1 MWTTFVVQPMLNL
14 LLWIYDLVG
23 NFGIAIIVFTVLV
36 RLVLAPLMHKQTQS
50 AEAMRKLQEHP
61 KWKEIQR
68 KYKNDRERLAQEQ
81 MKLYGELGVNPFAS
95 CLPMLV
101 QIPIIFGLYQAVIL
115 ALGNTPAQLLE
126 LVRLL
131 YPALNPARLIPING
145 QFLWMNLAY
154 PERLH
159 VPGLSFGIPV
169 MAILVALT
177 SYVQSKAMAT
187 TTPST
192 GDGQQAQAMNQMM
205 TAYMPLMLGYFALTF
220 QAGLALYFL
229 TSNLVM
235 IAQYA
240 FMGKLS
246 WDDFIFWRR

>member
-23 NFGIAIIVFTVLV
+23 NFGVAIIVFTILV
-36 RLVLAPLMHKQTQS
+36 RLVLAPLMHQQTKS
-50 AEAMRKLQEHP
+50 ADAMRKLQEHP

-81 MKLYGELGVNPFAS
+81 MKLYSELGVNPFAS

-154 PERLH
+154 PERLEI
-159 VPGLSFGIPV
+159 PGLPFGIPV

-177 SYVQSKAMAT
+177 SFVQSKAMSS

-205 TAYMPLMLGYFALTF
+205 TLYMPLMLGYFALTF
-220 QAGLALYFL
+220 QSGLALYFL
-229 TSNLVM
+229 VSNLVM